1 MRRGIYILLFA
12 LALFCGT
19 VTAQTTRVRG
29 RVVDAATKKPLDAV
43 SVVFPGTTVGALT
56 DEKGLFAIEF
66 RDTVSRVQAMCI
78 GYETQTVPVK
88 PRAFNTVEIKL
99 TESGF
104 DIEDVVI
111 LSGPNPAHPLLDS
124 VNKYKYRND
133 PSRLERYSVSTY
145 TKMELGLSNIKK
157 TEFKSKRMQKNFGF
171 IFNHVDTSAMTGQAY
186 LPMMISESRSKYYRS
201 KSPEISREVV
211 ESSRISGFDDSQMV
225 AQFTG
230 QLYADVNFYDNYIDL
245 FNIRFAG
252 PLSQHGRMLY
262 NYFLVD
268 SMHIDGRKT
277 YKIRFHPKGL
287 ATPVLDGEVNIDSA
301 TYALHSAHV
310 HMPKGQN
317 VNWIRHLIID
327 NENVMLNDTLWFRSN
342 DRLSADFSVV
352 MADSSKMS
360 SFIGTREV
368 HYSNLKM
375 GELPPN
381 DVMRMHGNIVAQDE
395 VTHNDEAYWDSVR
408 PYELS
413 EKEKSIYRMVDS
425 VQHAP
430 LYRDIYAIINT
441 VLGGHYN
448 TKYIGIGPYFRLIS
462 FNKQEGFRA
471 QIGGRTT
478 KEFSPKVRLSGF
490 VAYGTRDEAVKGG
503 AAVELMFR
511 KSLTRKM
518 KFEYKHDM
526 AQMGES
532 NHALSGSNILGSVMS
547 RGNKRLSM
555 IDEASAAYEHE
566 WRHGFSNTLSVVAQ
580 NIHANPLV
588 PLVWPD
594 GTPADAVGNLAVRL
608 GMRLSFHET
617 ILRQAFDKIYMRTDY
632 PVIGLDVTA
641 GIKGVI
647 PGSYDYCSLSAN
659 VNYRLSMPPIGYSN
673 ISLQGGH
680 IFGQVPYILLKLPE
694 GNSTYFYDRF
704 AFSCMNFYEFA
715 ADSWATLFY
724 EHHFNGFLLGKIP
737 LLKRMKMREVLV
749 FKGIYGTLSD
759 KNDGSMA
766 DTRAVMYFPPG
777 MTSLSKPYMEMGF
790 GIENIF
796 RVARIDFIWRLTHRD
811 ASMYQDVQNFAVNLS
826 VNLHF

>member
-1 MRRGIYILLFA
+1 MKCAKFILTILLVLLCSA
-12 LALFCGT
+12 AA
-19 VTAQTTRVRG
+19 AQTTRVRG
-29 RVVDAATKKPLDAV
+29 RVVDAASKKPLDAV

-56 DEKGLFAIEF
+56 DEKGLFAIEY

-78 GYETQTVPVK
+78 GYETQIVAVT
-88 PRAFNTVEIKL
+88 PRAFNTVEIRM

-124 VNKYKYRND
+124 VNKYKFRND

-186 LPMMISESRSKYYRS
+186 LPMMISESRAKYYRS
-201 KSPEISREVV
+201 KSPDISREVL
-211 ESSRISGFDDSQMV
+211 ESSRISGFDDNQSV

-252 PLSQHGRMLY
+252 PLSAHGRMLY

-268 SMHIDGRKT
+268 SMYIEGRKT
-277 YKIRFHPKGL
+277 YKVRFHPKGL

-327 NENVMLNDTLWFRSN
+327 NENVMLNDTLWFRRS

-368 HYSNLKM
+368 HYSNLNL
-375 GELPPN
+375 GELPPREI
-381 DVMRMHGNIVAQDE
+381 MRMHGNIVANDD
-395 VTHNDEAYWDSVR
+395 VTRNDDAYWDSIR
-408 PYELS
+408 PYALS
-413 EKEKSIYRMVDS
+413 DKERSIYRMVDS

-430 LYRDIYAIINT
+430 LYRDLYAIINT

-462 FNKQEGFRA
+462 FNNQEGFRA

-478 KEFSPKVRLSGF
+478 KEFSRKVRLSGF

-511 KSLTRKM
+511 KSLTRKL
-518 KFEYKHDM
+518 KLEYRHDM
-526 AQMGES
+526 AQIGES

-547 RGNKRLSM
+547 RGNKRLNM
-555 IDEASAAYEHE
+555 VDEARASYEHE
-566 WRHGFSNTLSVVAQ
+566 WLHGFSNTLTVEAQ
-580 NIHANPLV
+580 NIHANGLV
-588 PLVWPD
+588 PLVRPD
-594 GTPADAVGNLAVRL
+594 GTPVGAVGNMAVRL
-608 GMRLSFHET
+608 GTRLSFHET

-632 PVIGLDVTA
+632 PVIGLDLTA
-641 GIKGVI
+641 GIKGLM
-647 PGSYDYCSLSAN
+647 PESYDYFSLSAN
-659 VNYRLSMPPIGYSN
+659 VDYRLALPPIGYSN

-715 ADSWATLFY
+715 ADSWVTLFY
-724 EHHFNGFLLGKIP
+724 EHHFSGFLLGKIP

-749 FKGIYGTLSD
+749 FKGIYGTLSP
-759 KNDGSMA
+759 KNDGSTAATMA
-766 DTRAVMYFPPG
+766 RMLFPPG
-777 MTSLSKPYMEMGF
+777 MSSLSKPYMETGF

-811 ASMYQDVQNFAVNLS
+811 ASVWHDVQNFAVNLS